1 MVAADKGLHLQH
13 ISMCPNH
20 EVEGHLP
27 LVLVVLLTPAIC
39 QAIGYAASASSPSEA
54 IGELDDQQVD
64 YDNRFHLNLLF
75 ALLSDPKSLHHC
87 LVGLVHPLE
96 HKLGEIANKIAN
108 MSDLK
113 LDRFQ

>member
-64 YDNRFHLNLLF
+64 YDNRFHFKSSFCAAVGSQIPASLLGGSG
-75 ALLSDPKSLHHC
+75 AP
-87 LVGLVHPLE
+87 V
-96 HKLGEIANKIAN
+96 
-108 MSDLK
+108 
-113 LDRFQ
+113 RTQTW